1 MNSLS
6 LFNDALV
13 SANALWLQWE
23 HHMRN
28 VFVQG
33 GDAAQTQRSDPD
45 QISNIPKY
53 RCTQI
58 KLFNLPPFLG

>member
-1 MNSLS
+1 
-6 LFNDALV
+6 
-13 SANALWLQWE
+13 
-23 HHMRN
+23 MRN